1 MKRKVIVTIVLCLI
15 VGVQSSFIPKKG
27 KPEKPTNIILL
38 IGDGMGLSQISYG
51 IMEAT
56 NRLNFERFKVVG
68 LSKTAASDSKV
79 TDSAAGATAFA
90 CGKKTYNG
98 AIAVDDAK
106 LPLKTILEYAEEH
119 GLATGLV
126 ATSSI
131 THATPACFIAHQPD
145 RDLYDAI
152 AADFMKTDIDVFIG
166 GGMQNFNKRVDS
178 VDLTKALEKNGYAV
192 CTTIDQVTKSNA
204 LKIAGLLAP
213 EHMPKATERGDYLP
227 IAAGKALSVL
237 SQNKKG
243 FFLMIEGSQID
254 FGGHANDAA
263 YVKTE
268 LLDFD
273 KVIGGILDFAEKDGH
288 TLVIVTADHETGG
301 IGLNG
306 APLPYKATGFEPSF
320 TTKAHTGALV
330 PVFAYGPGAEE
341 LMGVYE
347 NTTIFDKMK
356 LLFGF

>member
-1 MKRKVIVTIVLCLI
+1 MKRKIIVASVLCLI
-15 VGVQSSFIPKKG
+15 IGLNSSFIPKKE
-27 KPEKPTNIILL
+27 KSAKPTNIILM

-56 NRLNFERFKVVG
+56 ERLNFERFKVVG
-68 LSKTAASDSKV
+68 LSKTASSDSKV

-106 LPLKTILEYAEEH
+106 LPLKTILEYAEEK

-145 RDLYDAI
+145 RDMYDAI
-152 AADFMKTDIDVFIG
+152 ASDFLKTDIDVFIG
-166 GGMQNFNKRVDS
+166 GGLQNFNKRADGK
-178 VDLTKALEKNGYAV
+178 DLLKDLKAKKYGVCLTMDELAV
-192 CTTIDQVTKSNA
+192 NESPKLA
-204 LKIAGLLAP
+204 ALLAP
-213 EHMPKATERGDYLP
+213 EHMPKAVDRGAYLP
-227 IAAGKALSVL
+227 IASSKAIDLLSK
-237 SQNKKG
+237 NKKG

-263 YVKTE
+263 YVKME

-273 KVIGGILDFAEKDGH
+273 KALGQVLNFAEKDGN

-306 APLPYKATGFEPSF
+306 TPEAYKATGFEPTF
-320 TTKAHTGALV
+320 TTKAHTGTLV
-330 PVFAYGPGAEE
+330 PVFAFGPGAEE
-341 LMGVYE
+341 FMGIYE
-347 NTTIFDKMK
+347 NTSIFDKMK
-356 LLFGF
+356 GLFGF